1 MAAKLGGM
9 KGGKYS
15 LGQNADINVTPFVDV
30 MLVLLIIFM
39 VSIPAATVAIKIDLP
54 PAVPPPP
61 GQKIEKPTYL
71 SIQQDG
77 HLILSDKGTDEP
89 TSLPALGDDL
99 IKALN
104 DKAQPK
110 QETILIRA
118 DRLVRY
124 KDFMSVVNQLQ
135 TDGFYKV
142 ALINENLDAP
152 TT

>member
-54 PAVPPPP
+54 PAVNTPNNT
-61 GQKIEKPTYL
+61 EKPTYI

-77 HLILSDKGTDEP
+77 RIILVDKGVDQP
-89 TSLPALGDDL
+89 TTLPGLQDDI

-104 DKAQPK
+104 KPQPR

-142 ALINENLDAP
+142 ALINENLNGPEP
-152 TT
+152 T